1 MGLSFDVGILA
12 YTALPK
18 LAFHT
23 TLTCIEY
30 FCQSYLKYKKTKN
43 VGLVLCK
50 IQLCILVGRPIG
62 LFRGMSFRYR
72 PTSILLTLSELALRS
87 F

>member
-23 TLTCIEY
+23 ILTCIEY

-43 VGLVLCK
+43 VGLFLCK
-50 IQLCILVGRPIG
+50 IQLCILVGIG